1 MMQLL
6 DLKPDF
12 KLIPAEC
19 PALPE
24 NAQRLLSRLSCLPL

>member
-1 MMQLL
+1 MRLLL

-12 KLIPAEC
+12 KLTQEEC